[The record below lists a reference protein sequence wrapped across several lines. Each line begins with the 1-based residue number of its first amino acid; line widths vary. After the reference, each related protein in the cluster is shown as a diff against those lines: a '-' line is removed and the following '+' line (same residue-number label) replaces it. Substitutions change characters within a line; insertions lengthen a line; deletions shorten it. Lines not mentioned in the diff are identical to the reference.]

1 MREPPEPPTTAYKE
15 GEGDEPAAGLRMMEA
30 DVEDSGLGRNK
41 LASAAS
47 PAREAVLHFLPGAG

>member
-30 DVEDSGLGRNK
+30 DVEDSGLRIKKQISKMG
-41 LASAAS
+41 
-47 PAREAVLHFLPGAG
+47 